1 MYGIIKVIFTKHQRG
16 TGNFSDGYYP
26 NEESKKESQEKND
39 IRKFNNWIKIMNIEP
54 GETVLEC
61 GCGSGEFLKY
71 LKSKNIKPVGITLS
85 EVTTVSI

>member
-1 MYGIIKVIFTKHQRG
+1 MVIIQMKNQ
-16 TGNFSDGYYP
+16 
-26 NEESKKESQEKND
+26 KKNPKKND

-71 LKSKNIKPVGITLS
+71 LKSKNVKPAELHYQR
-85 EVTTVSI
+85 